1 MMTRGIS
8 LVLLLCLVACV
19 FLMFSSDEAVAQDY
33 MEKKGIEG
41 VFQGKGLDEEK
52 QAKQWQKIL
61 GIVALPVAIAVM
73 KWL

>member
-1 MMTRGIS
+1 MMTRGVS
-8 LVLLLCLVACV
+8 LALLLCLVACA
-19 FLMFSSDEAVAQDY
+19 FLLFSGGEASAQDY

-52 QAKQWQKIL
+52 QAEKWQIVL
-61 GIVALPVAIAVM
+61 GIVSLPIAIAVM